1 MVSVIKKRKLR
12 SVCASKFA
20 DVLEFNSYK
29 LPDRKECAK
38 KKGAKS
44 LHSTTGSAQTHAT
57 AGTPAR
63 SGESARTTYTIP
75 GTACGLRHGT
85 VAAAMPVSKRGV
97 RRSGGPT
104 IFSARLSVPGPGTPT
119 APRQSATINS
129 NGKCIVIIRDRD
141 RALHHLLQA
150 GALLILQAVHP
161 CHVHCLAMASV
172 GCRLGHP

>member
-1 MVSVIKKRKLR
+1 MVSVIKKEENFA
-12 SVCASKFA
+12 VCVRPNLPMFWNLILINYLIGRN
-20 DVLEFNSYK
+20 VL
-29 LPDRKECAK
+29 K

-104 IFSARLSVPGPGTPT
+104 IFSARLSVPGPT

-129 NGKCIVIIRDRD
+129 NGKCIVIMRDRD

-150 GALLILQAVHP
+150 VILRVQAVHS
-161 CHVHCLAMASV
+161 CHVHIGQVASV